1 MVLLV
6 FVHGYNLNLR
16 YLQPWTTPDEPL
28 TVTTFIEYLLANGL
42 FRFRIPMLFVISGYL
57 YALHDQTP
65 NKERLGKRV
74 RTLLVP
80 YLIWSAL
87 GIALVYALEL
97 FPYTKQLVIDS
108 QVVQID
114 NERLQVH
121 QYHWYE
127 TVARWLFFPFRISF
141 GLFVFFFFIT

>member
-1 MVLLV
+1 MILIIFYLIV
-6 FVHGYNLNLR
+6 FPHAFYYFG
-16 YLQPWTTPDEPL
+16 
-28 TVTTFIEYLLANGL
+28 
-42 FRFRIPMLFVISGYL
+42 GYL

-74 RTLLVP
+74 RTLLFP

-87 GIALVYALEL
+87 GIALVYVLEL

-108 QVVQID
+108 HVVQID
-114 NERLQVH
+114 NERMQVH

-127 TVARWLFFPFRISF
+127 TIARWLFFRFRISF